1 MRNKIILISITDS
14 EYLSVTERIKRK
26 RQNNDLIK
34 YFSEKDFSVLFSKE
48 ISKVNYWGRVKR
60 VMPLLYSFSYEG
72 GRV

>member
-1 MRNKIILISITDS
+1 MRNKIIFISIADS

-34 YFSEKDFSVLFSKE
+34 YFSEKDLSVLFSKE

>member
-1 MRNKIILISITDS
+1 MRNKIILISIADS

-26 RQNNDLIK
+26 NNDLIK
-34 YFSEKDFSVLFSKE
+34 YFSEKDLSVLFSKE

>member
-1 MRNKIILISITDS
+1 MRNKISFISIADS

-34 YFSEKDFSVLFSKE
+34 YFSEKDLSVLFSKE

>member
-1 MRNKIILISITDS
+1 MRNKIIFISIADS

-34 YFSEKDFSVLFSKE
+34 YFSEQDLSVLFSKE